1 MKAKVYITVSGDTQ
15 ITIITVSL
23 SEMVS
28 GLCERT
34 AMLYEA
40 LPTLF
45 KS

>member
-1 MKAKVYITVSGDTQ
+1 MKAEIYFTVSGDTQ
-15 ITIITVSL
+15 ITIIAVSL
-23 SEMVS
+23 SEMVW

-40 LPTLF
+40 LSTLF